1 MAQSPENKEKEQRGQ
16 VAGTEGGEGLFRC
29 PTPQRTACGLRKPGC
44 LHLKL
49 CVGTAVRTRMGAGGV
64 IFKDSPDIH
73 FTGRETSHHEAEP
86 VLEHSGRSFWH
97 EKLLFLSRVRCD
109 DDHLQ
114 QPDPRPRPALR
125 RLRQEERKC

>member
-86 VLEHSGRSFWH
+86 VLEHSDRSFWH
-97 EKLLFLSRVRCD
+97 EKLLFSFPLEGVVTRGWMSVSINEAVHMDSVCV
-109 DDHLQ
+109 LFT
-114 QPDPRPRPALR
+114 
-125 RLRQEERKC
+125 